1 MTRAAA
7 VKVAMSREDEDK
19 AMVTRQDQHVEPIW
33 LGTTHAMHACT
44 MMHAKGMMDGHIA
57 ASAHAPGFLSIRAVL
72 QAAWEASDMLQKLL
86 HPAEQDEYFVGWVQG
101 YGQRADEV
109 SDETRDMLDTWEDDG
124 GASAA
129 PWFDVNKRGGTGCET

>member
-1 MTRAAA
+1 
-7 VKVAMSREDEDK
+7 MSREDEDK